1 MSSREIL
8 GGIAINLIA
17 FGIVSYLKR
26 PSAGA
31 ISLAVGL
38 PLLLGIY
45 MFRKRKPDPP
55 LPGPTQTQDFKPKLH
70 QSFNPQFNPQHN
82 IYIGISNPESI
93 AAEAQKYRSGDHAD
107 SLSHVCTPHHRV
119 RTA

>member
-17 FGIVSYLKR
+17 FGIVSYLKC

-38 PLLLGIY
+38 PLLLGILY
-45 MFRKRKPDPP
+45 VSK
-55 LPGPTQTQDFKPKLH
+55 T
-70 QSFNPQFNPQHN
+70 
-82 IYIGISNPESI
+82 
-93 AAEAQKYRSGDHAD
+93 
-107 SLSHVCTPHHRV
+107 
-119 RTA
+119 